1 MENPAARSA
10 RSEAPL
16 VTVEQSETGP
26 SRPEAREPYTAW
38 RYAEGMRLQ
47 VDREAESA
55 RSEAPLVT
63 VERSET
69 GPSRPEAREPLC
81 IQGMSL

>member
-16 VTVEQSETGP
+16 VTVERSETGP
-26 SRPEAREPYTAW
+26 RRPEAREPHTAW
-38 RYAEGMRLQ
+38 RYAVGMRLQ

-55 RSEAPLVT
+55 RSEAPF
-63 VERSET
+63 
-69 GPSRPEAREPLC
+69 PSGAPCLHPLRAQRYPHC
-81 IQGMSL
+81 LKV